1 MTPKVHSSCASHQM
15 VSEWSGREPWAPASA
30 GWGLALGVGKRTEPA
45 CLFFG
50 GLCPCSDCQNVCM
63 WTGVTSKF
71 SGGFPGPPLWRPDDV
86 GMLMLERTAGFLAW
100 VPSQSPWPPAP
111 PWRASLPPKQPRQ
124 GRAGHLE
131 GHVSSDS
138 SSCFSESDSWDRSHH
153 KSCGG
158 WRNKLKIINQ
168 NLN

>member
-71 SGGFPGPPLWRPDDV
+71 SGGFPEPPLWRPDDV
-86 GMLMLERTAGFLAW
+86 GMLMLKAHPRIPCLGPFTEPLA
-100 VPSQSPWPPAP
+100 PSS
-111 PWRASLPPKQPRQ
+111 S
-124 GRAGHLE
+124 LE
-131 GHVSSDS
+131 GIVASQTA
-138 SSCFSESDSWDRSHH
+138 EAGPSWAP
-153 KSCGG
+153 GG
-158 WRNKLKIINQ
+158 PCEL
-168 NLN
+168 